1 MDRPRVYVETTVP
14 SYLSA
19 FRSSNPRRAL
29 QQEITSEWWQ
39 VAPQRFEWFVSDL
52 VWEEISEGDS
62 TAAKERQDALAGI
75 PRLSVNDDVLH
86 LAVVY
91 ELSLGIPPKAKS
103 DGLHLAFAVAY
114 EMDYLV
120 TWNCAHI
127 MNLDVIRK
135 LRAANA
141 REGRETPIILT
152 PQAMLESLED

>member
-1 MDRPRVYVETTVP
+1 MDRPRVYLETTVP
-14 SYLSA
+14 SYLA
-19 FRSSNPRRAL
+19 AYRSTNARRAL
-29 QQEITSEWWQ
+29 QQEITGEWWQ
-39 VAPQRFEWFVSDL
+39 VAPQRFELFVSDL
-52 VWEEISEGDS
+52 VWDEISEGDPV
-62 TAAKERQDALAGI
+62 AAKERQDAVEGI

-91 ELSLGIPPKAKS
+91 ELSLGIPAKAKS
-103 DGLHLAFAVAY
+103 DGLHLAFAVTY

-127 MNLDVIRK
+127 MNLNVIRK
-135 LRAANA
+135 LRAANV